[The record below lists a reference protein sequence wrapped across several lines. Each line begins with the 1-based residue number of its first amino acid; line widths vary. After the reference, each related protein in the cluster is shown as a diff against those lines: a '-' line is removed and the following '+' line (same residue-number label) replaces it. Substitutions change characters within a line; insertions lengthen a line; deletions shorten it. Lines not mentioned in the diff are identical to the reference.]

1 MKRRVYITSYL
12 VIQAITL
19 SLVHVQ
25 RPINQKTILINR
37 EQLFLNHL
45 KRAMGMSGTCVNP
58 IQKYIGVNG
67 LFVNYDGIFQEIL
80 MLSVFRPFNTFVY
93 GKNNTGPRLSLLRMQ
108 FSRRIKDNC
117 SYYYRI
123 VILDTT
129 NVTKQ
134 TTS

>member
-1 MKRRVYITSYL
+1 MKRRVAIYITSYL

-58 IQKYIGVNG
+58 IQKIYW
-67 LFVNYDGIFQEIL
+67 
-80 MLSVFRPFNTFVY
+80 
-93 GKNNTGPRLSLLRMQ
+93 GKWA
-108 FSRRIKDNC
+108 IC
-117 SYYYRI
+117 
-123 VILDTT
+123 
-129 NVTKQ
+129 
-134 TTS
+134 